1 MTLDTLAFC
10 NMLYP
15 SRFKRQDYICVRLR

>member
-1 MTLDTLAFC
+1 MTLETLAFC

-15 SRFKRQDYICVRLR
+15 LDSKDKTAFVSG